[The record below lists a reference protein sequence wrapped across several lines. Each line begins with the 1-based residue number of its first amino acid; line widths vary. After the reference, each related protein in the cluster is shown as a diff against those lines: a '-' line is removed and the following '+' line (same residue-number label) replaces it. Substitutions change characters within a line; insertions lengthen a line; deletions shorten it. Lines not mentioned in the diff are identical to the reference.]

1 MFRSS
6 AIALKF
12 TEGRADVVVADDS
25 PSLSHRLRALREE
38 EWPEVT
44 ITQSDLAQAFSAE
57 KPASVPLLSSWESRT
72 SPKTPPLQRLAAYAT
87 FFATRRS
94 VESRPFRLIPA
105 DELTPDE
112 ALRRDELLRELTDL
126 RTAGQREAGAAPAE
140 DTADRGFW
148 YFDDR
153 HDITIVV
160 AQLPAGMRAKMPY
173 SDPSQPDYVE
183 LYTYADLDALIEL
196 HGHIRALNPRSQVNF
211 RIASDLAPDDYTTHL
226 VLLGGVDWNLV
237 TRELLDRV
245 DLPVTQVARH
255 EESEA
260 GGFVVRLPSG
270 EQRLHAPKL
279 ARHGDHEVLLEDVAH
294 FYRGTNPF
302 NHKRTV
308 TICNGQYGRGTLGV
322 VRALTDGRFRDR
334 NAEYLDRRFPD
345 LDSFSVL
352 TRVMVVNGQVVT
364 PDWNLSGSRLF
375 EWPEGQS

>member
-1 MFRSS
+1 M
-6 AIALKF
+6 
-12 TEGRADVVVADDS
+12 VVADDS
-25 PSLSHRLRALREE
+25 HTLAHRLRALREE
-38 EWPEVT
+38 RWPDVT

-72 SPKTPPLQRLAAYAT
+72 KPKTPPLHRLAAYAT
-87 FFATRRS
+87 FFATKRS
-94 VESRPFRLIPA
+94 VASRPYRLVPVE
-105 DELTPDE
+105 ELTPDE
-112 ALRRDELLRELTDL
+112 LRRRDELLRELTDL
-126 RTAGQREAGAAPAE
+126 RAAAAEREDGATPAH
-140 DTADRGFW
+140 DRADRGFW
-148 YFDDR
+148 YFHDR
-153 HDITIVV
+153 HVITIVV
-160 AQLPAGMRAKMPY
+160 AQLPADMRAKMPY
-173 SDPSQPDYVE
+173 SDPTQPDYVE

-245 DLPVTQVARH
+245 DLPITQVARH
-255 EESEA
+255 VEDEA
-260 GGFVVRLPSG
+260 GGFVVRTPG
-270 EQRLHAPKL
+270 GDERLYAPKL
-279 ARHGDHEVLLEDVAH
+279 GNHDGREVLLEDVGH

-322 VRALTDGRFRDR
+322 VRALTDSRFRDR
-334 NAEYLDRRFPD
+334 NAEYLGQRFAG
-345 LDSFSVL
+345 LASYSVL

-364 PDWNLSGSRLF
+364 PDWNLPYFRLF

>member
-1 MFRSS
+1 M
-6 AIALKF
+6 I
-12 TEGRADVVVADDS
+12 VADQS
-25 PSLSHRLRALREE
+25 HTLAHRLRALREE
-38 EWPEVT
+38 LWPDVT
-44 ITQSDLAQAFSAE
+44 ITQGDLARALGAE

-72 SPKTPPLQRLAAYAT
+72 KPKTPPLHRLAAYAT

-94 VESRPFRLIPA
+94 VASRPYRLLPV
-105 DELTPDE
+105 DELTPE
-112 ALRRDELLRELTDL
+112 ELRRREELLRELAELRAAAERRDGGPVDATDH
-126 RTAGQREAGAAPAE
+126 
-140 DTADRGFW
+140 ADRGFW

-153 HDITIVV
+153 HVITIVV
-160 AQLPAGMRAKMPY
+160 AQLPAGMRARMPY
-173 SDPSQPDYVE
+173 SDPTQPDYVE

-245 DLPVTQVARH
+245 ELPITQVARH
-255 EESEA
+255 DEAEA
-260 GGFVVRLPSG
+260 GGFVVRAPDGG
-270 EQRLHAPKL
+270 ERLYAPRL
-279 ARHGDHEVLLEDVAH
+279 GRDGVLLEDVGH

-334 NAEYLDRRFPD
+334 NAEYLDQRFPG
-345 LDSFSVL
+345 LASYSIL
-352 TRVMVVNGQVVT
+352 TRVAVVNGQVVT
-364 PDWNLSGSRLF
+364 PDWNLPDARLY
-375 EWPEGQS
+375 EWPEGRS

>member
-1 MFRSS
+1 M
-6 AIALKF
+6 
-12 TEGRADVVVADDS
+12 VVAEDS
-25 PSLSHRLRALREE
+25 HSLAHRLRALREE
-38 EWPEVT
+38 QWPDVT
-44 ITQSDLAQAFSAE
+44 ITQSDLAYAFSAE
-57 KPASVPLLSSWESRT
+57 KPASVPLLSSWESR
-72 SPKTPPLQRLAAYAT
+72 SNPKTPPVPRLAAYAT

-94 VESRPFRLIPA
+94 VATRPYRLIPV

-112 ALRRDELLRELTDL
+112 LRRRDELLRELTDL
-126 RTAGQREAGAAPAE
+126 RAATRRENATTEVE
-140 DTADRGFW
+140 DVADRGFW

-153 HDITIVV
+153 HVITIVV
-160 AQLPAGMRAKMPY
+160 AQLPADMRARMPY
-173 SDPSQPDYVE
+173 CDPTQPDYVE

-211 RIASDLAPDDYTTHL
+211 RIASDLVPDDYTTHL

-255 EESEA
+255 DESEA
-260 GGFVVRLPSG
+260 GGFVVRSTGG
-270 EQRLHAPKL
+270 EERLYAPKL
-279 ARHGDHEVLLEDVAH
+279 GRQNGHEVLLEDVAH
-294 FYRGTNPF
+294 FFRGTNPF

-334 NAEYLDRRFPD
+334 NAAYLDQRFPG
-345 LDSFSVL
+345 LASYSVL

-364 PDWNLSGSRLF
+364 PDWNLPEYRLF

>member
-1 MFRSS
+1 MLAR
-6 AIALKF
+6 
-12 TEGRADVVVADDS
+12 
-25 PSLSHRLRALREE
+25 RLRALREE

-44 ITQSDLAQAFSAE
+44 ITQSDLAQVLSAE

-72 SPKTPPLQRLAAYAT
+72 TPKTPPPHRLAAYAT

-94 VESRPFRLIPA
+94 VENRPFRLIPP

-112 ALRRDELLRELTDL
+112 AGRRDELLRELMDL
-126 RTAGQREAGAAPAE
+126 RAAAGQRESGASPAQ
-140 DTADRGFW
+140 DHADRGSW
-148 YFDDR
+148 YFHDR

-160 AQLPAGMRAKMPY
+160 AQLPADMRAKMPY
-173 SDPSQPDYVE
+173 SDPSRPDYVE

-196 HGHIRALNPRSQVNF
+196 HGHIRAVNPRSQVNF
-211 RIASDLAPDDYTTHL
+211 RIASELAPDDYTTHL

-255 EESEA
+255 HESEA
-260 GGFVVRLPSG
+260 GGFVVRTPSG
-270 EQRLHAPKL
+270 EERLYAPKL

-334 NAEYLDRRFPD
+334 NAEYLERRFPD
-345 LDSFSVL
+345 HDSYSVL
-352 TRVMVVNGQVVT
+352 TRVVVVNGQVVT
-364 PDWNLSGSRLF
+364 PDWNLPGSRLS
-375 EWPEGQS
+375 EWPEGRS

>member
-1 MFRSS
+1 MFHAS
-6 AIALKF
+6 AATLKF
-12 TEGRADVVVADDS
+12 TEGRADVVVSEDS
-25 PSLSHRLRALREE
+25 HRLAHRLRALREE
-38 EWPEVT
+38 RWPDVT

-57 KPASVPLLSSWESRT
+57 KPASVPLLSSWESRAK
-72 SPKTPPLQRLAAYAT
+72 PKTPPLHRLAAYAT

-94 VESRPFRLIPA
+94 VATRPYRLLPVE
-105 DELTPDE
+105 ELTPE
-112 ALRRDELLRELTDL
+112 ELRHRDELLRELTDL
-126 RTAGQREAGAAPAE
+126 RAADQRQDGTSPVGERAN
-140 DTADRGFW
+140 RGFW

-160 AQLPAGMRAKMPY
+160 AQLPADMRARMPY
-173 SDPSQPDYVE
+173 SDPTQPDYVE

-196 HGHIRALNPRSQVNF
+196 HGHIRSVNPRSQVNF

-255 EESEA
+255 DEAEA
-260 GGFVVRLPSG
+260 GGFVVRTRAG
-270 EQRLHAPKL
+270 EERLYAPRL
-279 ARHGDHEVLLEDVAH
+279 ARKGGREVLLEDVAH

-334 NAEYLDRRFPD
+334 NAEYLTQRFQG
-345 LDSFSVL
+345 LDSYSVL
-352 TRVMVVNGQVVT
+352 TRVLVVNGQVVT
-364 PDWNLSGSRLF
+364 PDWNLPESRLF
-375 EWPEGQS
+375 EWPENTG

>member
-1 MFRSS
+1 M
-6 AIALKF
+6 
-12 TEGRADVVVADDS
+12 VVAED
-25 PSLSHRLRALREE
+25 PHSLSHRLRALREQR
-38 EWPEVT
+38 WPDVT
-44 ITQSDLAQAFSAE
+44 ITQSDLARAFSAE
-57 KPASVPLLSSWESRT
+57 KPASVPLLSSWESR
-72 SPKTPPLQRLAAYAT
+72 SKPKTPPLHRLAAYAT

-94 VESRPFRLIPA
+94 VASRPYRLLPV

-112 ALRRDELLRELTDL
+112 LRQRDELLRELTDL
-126 RTAGQREAGAAPAE
+126 RAAVEREDGTTPAH
-140 DTADRGFW
+140 DRANRDFW

-153 HDITIVV
+153 YDITIVV
-160 AQLPAGMRAKMPY
+160 AQLPADMRAKMPY
-173 SDPSQPDYVE
+173 SDPTQPDYVE

-245 DLPVTQVARH
+245 DLPITQVARH
-255 EESEA
+255 DMAEA
-260 GGFVVRLPSG
+260 GGFVV
-270 EQRLHAPKL
+270 HAPGGDERL
-279 ARHGDHEVLLEDVAH
+279 YAPRLGNHGGHEVLLEDIGH

-334 NAEYLDRRFPD
+334 NAEYLNQRFPG
-345 LDSFSVL
+345 LTSYSIL

-364 PDWNLSGSRLF
+364 PDWNLPENRLF